1 MPHDELDLVG
11 VTEPEIVFG
20 LVGALGTPMEEVVAW
35 LSDELRQVSYEAE
48 AIRLS
53 DFLAAYDDLDT
64 PPPADGDPPDV
75 RFNALMNRGNQLRVK
90 LDRGDALAMHAAAH
104 IQQQRPGNEPPML
117 ERRAFILRQLKHP
130 EEVLLL
136 RRTYGDAFHL
146 IGVYSPQEVRSR
158 YLQQQMGLSAEK
170 EQALL
175 QRDAGEELKL
185 GQQVTKTY
193 HLADVFLEAR
203 GWEDAEAESTC
214 GQIRRYIDLL
224 FGRRILTPSLDE
236 YGMFLA
242 SAAALRSADLSRQ
255 VGAALLTPSGE
266 VLGLGANEVPA
277 PGGGQYWP
285 GPGDNRDFVLGV
297 DSNEMIKGECLREI
311 MEHMDPDWAEL
322 LEEVKT
328 ERLDEASSLLSGTRL
343 MNLTEFGRAVHAEM
357 EALLAAARVGIPVKG
372 STLYTTTFPCH
383 NCAKHIVGAG
393 IARVVYIEPYAK
405 SLADRLHG
413 DAIAFA
419 LEQDSA
425 PDGRVPF
432 ASFHGIAPRRFSR
445 LFSSVEAD
453 GARVPRKEKGG
464 GVRTKPVGLRMAA
477 RPLTHIDR
485 EALVAQFLDTEIH
498 AVADLGEEQ
507 EDGEAHL
514 EKR

>member
-1 MPHDELDLVG
+1 MPHDQLDLVG
-11 VTEPEIVFG
+11 VAEPEIVFG
-20 LVGALGTPMEEVVAW
+20 LVGVLGTPMEEVASW
-35 LSDELRQVSYEAE
+35 LSEELCQVSYEAE

-64 PPPADGDPPDV
+64 PPPADEDPPDV
-75 RFNALMNRGNQLRVK
+75 RLNALMDRGNQLRVK

-104 IQQQRPGNEPPML
+104 IQQQRRGNEPPIL
-117 ERRAFILRQLKHP
+117 KRRAFILRQLKHP

-146 IGVYSPQEVRSR
+146 FGAYSPQEVRSR
-158 YLQQQMGLSAEK
+158 YLQQQMRLSAEK
-170 EQALL
+170 ERALL
-175 QRDAGEELKL
+175 ERDAGEELRL

-203 GWEDAEAESTC
+203 GWDKAEAKSTRE
-214 GQIRRYIDLL
+214 QIRRYIDLL
-224 FGRRILTPSLDE
+224 FGRKILTPSLDE

-255 VGAALLTPSGE
+255 VGAALLTPAGE

-277 PGGGQYWP
+277 PRGGQYWP
-285 GPGDNRDFVLGV
+285 GPGDNRDFVRGV

-311 MEHMDPDWAEL
+311 LEHMDPDWDKLAEV
-322 LEEVKT
+322 EKT
-328 ERLDEASSLLSGTRL
+328 ERLDEASSRLSSSRL

-425 PDGRVPF
+425 PDERVPF

-453 GARVPRKEKGG
+453 GTRVPRKEKGG
-464 GVRTKPVGLRMAA
+464 KVRTKPVGLRMAA

-498 AVADLGEEQ
+498 AVADLGKEQ
-507 EDGEAHL
+507 EDGKAHL
-514 EKR
+514 EER